1 MAKKS
6 AMRRKKAAKSR
17 RSMKRQD
24 LKFQASLD
32 ASYGLTGGELFNM
45 VRSYGGSKREASS
58 IVGKMFGRRR

>member
-6 AMRRKKAAKSR
+6 AMRRKKAAKSQ
-17 RSMKRQD
+17 RSMKRQG